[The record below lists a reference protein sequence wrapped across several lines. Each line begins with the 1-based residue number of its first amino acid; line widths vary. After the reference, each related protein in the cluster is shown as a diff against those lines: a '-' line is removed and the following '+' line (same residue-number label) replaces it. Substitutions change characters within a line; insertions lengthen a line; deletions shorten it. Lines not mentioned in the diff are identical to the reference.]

1 MDLHAHLLQE
11 NSRKNWDQTVAY
23 VLSHPDKFDELVQLT
38 HSSDQRIIMRASQ
51 CVGMIVDKEPDWIL
65 PYLHELVNLLDTIK
79 VDSFKRNVMRLFQNV
94 PIPEELEGRLF
105 DYGMQYL
112 KSLDEPIAV
121 KAFSM
126 TVVRKIA
133 EKYPELALEA
143 IHQIEILVKENY
155 SAGVVNR
162 GNKELQKLRK
172 IHAQLKPF

>member
-11 NSRKNWDQTVAY
+11 NSRKNWDQTVAF
-23 VLSHPDKFDELVQLT
+23 VLANPSYFDELVQLT
-38 HSSDQRIIMRASQ
+38 HSADQRIIMRASQ
-51 CVGMIVDKEPDWIL
+51 CVGMIVDKEPNWIL

-105 DYGMQYL
+105 DYGMHFLQ
-112 KSLDEPIAV
+112 SLDEPIAV

-143 IHQIEILVKENY
+143 IHQIEILVRENY